1 VGNSESQD
9 MGKSGKTRSHLHTGY
24 PYNPIR
30 AAHLQSLRQKL
41 PHDDE
46 ENMVL
51 GMYAKHGHP
60 VFGESTL
67 AQPHPDMKHLEFLRA
82 YGQYYCTKV
91 AYAYS
96 SSRSLLPA
104 SCRTGL
110 RSIEDRV
117 SHIGAP
123 LFTNLQQGGE
133 RVLWTLDS
141 KVDSIVKVAQQAMQ
155 PRALSDARAEHQLV
169 VAEASQARKD
179 YLQQIVESVHYLREH
194 GITGTA
200 KQAMSSILSKVDEV
214 QSLPAERESEGLYL
228 VNGVHDA
235 WAKLAA
241 LPPVSRVIESA
252 QPSIDFTQ
260 RKYGAAHDAV
270 VASQTY
276 NRALEAAAEVL
287 QRVQESPLYKA
298 AAGRLYPAISGIAD
312 PAIERIANSSYTKAV
327 VDHLKPIPPPDASS
341 CVAAASCMTC

>member
-1 VGNSESQD
+1 

-30 AAHLQSLRQKL
+30 AAHLQSLRQKQ
-41 PHDDE
+41 PQEDDKTA
-46 ENMVL
+46 VL
-51 GMYAKHGHP
+51 GLYAKKGHP
-60 VFGESTL
+60 VFSNTNL
-67 AQPHPDMKHLEFLRA
+67 AKPHPDMKHLEFLRV

-91 AYAYS
+91 AYAYN

-110 RSIEDRV
+110 QSIEERV
-117 SHIGAP
+117 THISAP
-123 LFTNLQQGGE
+123 YLAGLQQGSE

-141 KVDSIVKVAQQAMQ
+141 KVDSIVKVAQEVMQ
-155 PRALSDARAEHQLV
+155 PRVLSDARAEHQLV
-169 VAEASQARKD
+169 VAEASQARKA

-200 KQAMSSILSKVDEV
+200 KQALGAILSKVDEA
-214 QSLPAERESEGLYL
+214 QSLPADRESEGLTL

-241 LPPVSRVIESA
+241 LPPVKGVIETA

-260 RKYGAAHDAV
+260 RKYGDAHDAV
-270 VASQTY
+270 VASATY

-287 QRVQESPLYKA
+287 QRVQDSPLYKA

-312 PAIERIANSSYTKAV
+312 PAIERITNSSYTKAV
-327 VDHLKPIPPPDASS
+327 VEHLKPIPRPEAEP
-341 CVAAASCMTC
+341 CAAVPSCMAC